1 MNEDEKWCEQI
12 MILMKVAK
20 MTLTE
25 INTLSD
31 NKRAILSK
39 YFMDSFLI
47 EQEAMKNG
55 NKRYKGGEQ

>member
-12 MILMKVAK
+12 IVLMKVAK

-39 YFMDSFLI
+39 YFMDSLLI
-47 EQEAMKNG
+47 EQENE
-55 NKRYKGGEQ
+55 KREQNIQRR

>member
-1 MNEDEKWCEQI
+1 MTEEEKWCEQI
-12 MILMKVAK
+12 LILMKVAG

-39 YFMDSFLI
+39 YFMDNLI
-47 EQEAMKNG
+47 KEQEAAK
-55 NKRYKGGEQ
+55 KWK

>member
-1 MNEDEKWCEQI
+1 MNEEEKWCEQI
-12 MILMKVAK
+12 LILMKVAG

-39 YFMDSFLI
+39 YFMDSLKQ
-47 EQEAMKNG
+47 EQEHLK
-55 NKRYKGGEQ
+55 KWK